1 MESKKY
7 NPDPVDVT
15 GIELPIELNSLVE
28 QMASNVHDVWAMS
41 RMNDG
46 WRYGEKRDEQ
56 KKTHPCLVSYN
67 DLPDS
72 EKSYDRDTAVTTLKL
87 IMKLGFRIEKIRP
100 VRLKK

>member
-1 MESKKY
+1 MESKTY

-46 WRYGEKRDEQ
+46 WSYGGKRDDQ
-56 KKTHPCLVSYN
+56 KKTHPCLVPYA

-72 EKSYDRDTAVTTLKL
+72 EKSYDRDTAVMTLKL
-87 IMKLGFRIEKIRP
+87 ILKLGFRIEK
-100 VRLKK
+100 VS

>member
-7 NPDPVDVT
+7 NPNPIDVT
-15 GIELPIELNSLVE
+15 GIELPIELSSLVE
-28 QMASNVHDVWAMS
+28 QMACNVHDVWAMS

-46 WRYGEKRDEQ
+46 WCYGEKRDDR
-56 KKTHPCLVSYN
+56 KKTHPCLVSYD

-87 IMKLGFRIEKIRP
+87 IIKLGFRIEK
-100 VRLKK
+100 VSGD